1 MIRPPTGRR
10 HPVPAEERG
19 HRGEV
24 EDMTI
29 VWALIA
35 GLIVGLL
42 AKLVLPGRQPVPLW
56 LTVLLGVAGALLG
69 NALASYLGVRH
80 TGGID
85 WVRHLLQV
93 GVAAVLISVVSPVY
107 SGRRH

>member
-1 MIRPPTGRR
+1 
-10 HPVPAEERG
+10 
-19 HRGEV
+19 
-24 EDMTI
+24 MTI

-69 NALASYLGVRH
+69 NVLASYLGVRH

>member
-1 MIRPPTGRR
+1 
-10 HPVPAEERG
+10 
-19 HRGEV
+19 
-24 EDMTI
+24 MTI
-29 VWALIA
+29 VWALVA

-56 LTVLLGVAGALLG
+56 LTVLIGAVGALLG

-93 GVAAVLISVVSPVY
+93 GVAAVLIAAATPMY
-107 SGRRH
+107 SGRRR